1 MRHTHPARAE
11 LVVLAL
17 AVPGEADL
25 DPAPF
30 VAIDLLA
37 GWADNGSH
45 VRAVDAR
52 FGQGGRAPFA
62 PTGHQYCFL
71 PVTGTLLGTG
81 GFFLQAGELGALVV
95 HADRA
100 PMHVEV
106 FTRVFDKREA
116 QPRLQAYI
124 VTLHLGKAG
133 IMTQGRKAGGGERD
147 ADRIPF
153 VAPGVVEALIIQRLM
168 GDAAVIRAVFL
179 AVLRIG
185 EGVVPL
191 HLPGATHLFAV
202 AQAAQAR
209 PGLIAA
215 AVGAVQYLIGAD
227 VVVIVKPFIVVIGLD
242 CAMADLPQRQQPVG
256 DDQQV
261 VFRRVLEAVD
271 EAFFA
276 SQTGNKVEVGFTG
289 LHAELAHLVLADAL
303 DLETADALALQHQ
316 VENLRHGL
324 VLEDAPVRTQPG
336 PGQHRL
342 DQGAVTGAIK
352 TRLTLAEGADQAVH
366 IAQRAFA
373 APDREQHRFVEQL
386 AEVDIVFE
394 TDQLQLQLERRADGF
409 VEFERNH
416 FELTLASQWLEGET
430 QIGLA
435 WHVDSPCYC
444 CKMRSSDSRTS
455 AVSRSSR

>member
-1 MRHTHPARAE
+1 M
-11 LVVLAL
+11 
-17 AVPGEADL
+17 
-25 DPAPF
+25 
-30 VAIDLLA
+30 
-37 GWADNGSH
+37 
-45 VRAVDAR
+45 
-52 FGQGGRAPFA
+52 
-62 PTGHQYCFL
+62 
-71 PVTGTLLGTG
+71 LGTRSL
-81 GFFLQAGELGALVV
+81 FLQAGELGAFVV
-95 HADRA
+95 HAGYP
-100 PMHVEV
+100 PMHVQV
-106 FTRVFDKREA
+106 FARVLDQGEA

-124 VTLHLGKAG
+124 VAFHLGHAG
-133 IMTQGRKAGGGERD
+133 VMAPGCDAGGGEGG
-147 ADRIPF
+147 ADRPAL
-153 VAPGVVEALIIQRLM
+153 VAAGVVEALVRGGLVLQV
-168 GDAAVIRAVFL
+168 AAVGTLLL
-179 AVLRIG
+179 AVGRVG
-185 EGVVPL
+185 EGVVAL
-191 HLPGATHLFAV
+191 HLARGTYLLAV
-202 AQAAQAR
+202 TQAAQAR
-209 PGLIAA
+209 PGLVAA
-215 AVGAVQYLIGAD
+215 TVGVVQHLVGVG
-227 VVVIVKPFIVVIGLD
+227 VVVKENFVLVIALD
-242 CAMADLPQRQQPVG
+242 GALADLPQPQQSVG
-256 DDQQV
+256 DQQLV
-261 VFRRVLEAVD
+261 QFWRVLEAVD
-271 EAFFA
+271 KAFFGRQA
-276 SQTGNKVEVGFTG
+276 GDEVEVGFTG